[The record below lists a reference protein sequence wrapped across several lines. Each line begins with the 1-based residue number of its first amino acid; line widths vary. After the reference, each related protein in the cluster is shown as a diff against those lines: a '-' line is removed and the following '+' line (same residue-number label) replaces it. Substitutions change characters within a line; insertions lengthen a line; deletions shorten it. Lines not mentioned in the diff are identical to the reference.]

1 MAKSNVHKTK
11 EYVQMANSNFHNIK
25 DYVQMAKSNV
35 HNIKNDVHTDQK
47 KRSEKW
53 EFNNLSKEIIKYEN
67 AL

>member
-1 MAKSNVHKTK
+1 MSIKQKNMSKW
-11 EYVQMANSNFHNIK
+11 QMAIFITSKI
-25 DYVQMAKSNV
+25 MSKSNV